1 MKTEFLRTNLLPSTA
16 AGIIMMF
23 LLSSPGAPTDLS
35 QTIYTAAKKD
45 VGKQMWKGYGLSSG
59 TLGCAAALSNVL
71 KQGGVDDAHS
81 AAVIVVRNQ
90 LLHGKTKAKEL
101 VLRNSEG
108 DAIDEAKMKSIGHP
122 GDVVLAFMKPPPNPN
137 GGPNAHCGILGEN
150 GEIYTN
156 DWNDGIW
163 KEVNIHLMFDSYPY
177 IRLIRLQ

>member
-1 MKTEFLRTNLLPSTA
+1 M
-16 AGIIMMF
+16 IMTF
-23 LLSSPGAPTDLS
+23 LLSAPSAPTDLS

-59 TLGCAAALSNVL
+59 ALGCAAALSNVL
-71 KQGGVDDAHS
+71 QQGGVADAHS
-81 AAVIVVRNQ
+81 AAVIAVRKQ

-101 VLRNSEG
+101 VLRNGEG
-108 DAIDEAKMKSIGHP
+108 DSIDETKMKTIAHP